1 MPVVAILAG
10 EKLDIDGSVFVL
22 LATDRVDDPFSQSPK
37 CHFPRDTDITWWVL
51 SICVWLDN

>member
-37 CHFPRDTDITWWVL
+37 CHFPRDTDIT
-51 SICVWLDN
+51 